1 MPRIAL
7 DPQNLPQLT
16 PEQSARLDAMT
27 DAQITAAAMSDPD
40 NPPLTEAELAQV
52 SMQRLVFK
60 ARQRTGLNQAQFAKR
75 YRITLGRLRDM
86 EQGRQKAGD
95 TALAAYLQ
103 VIAHDPD
110 AVDAALGKALAG

>member
-1 MPRIAL
+1 MPRISL
-7 DPQNLPQLT
+7 DASSPPQLI
-16 PEQSARLDAMT
+16 PEQRARLDAMS
-27 DAQITAAAMSDPD
+27 DAEITAAAQGDPD
-40 NPPLTEAELAQV
+40 NPLLTEDELAQV
-52 SMQRLVFK
+52 SIQRLVIK
-60 ARQRTGLNQAQFAKR
+60 ARRRTGLNQVQFAKR

-110 AVDAALGKALAG
+110 AVDAALGAPPR